1 LARIAPT
8 AQSQL
13 AAAFTANLSSDTT
26 FAILS
31 NTYTNIAATTI
42 NGDAGYTTGPSVV
55 PTINGT
61 THMADGAYTQAGTDE
76 ASALGILNA
85 ESCDFNFGSATDLSL
100 LPQPLTP
107 GVYCVTGAASI
118 GTKGITLT
126 NNGIYL
132 FRITGALTT
141 VANSIVTL
149 AGGASACNVF
159 WTPTAT
165 TLGAN
170 SIFAGTDIDDSG
182 ITVGNAAT
190 WTGRA
195 LAYGG
200 TVTTDTDT
208 ITAPGSCTAPVTP
221 APATLHVIKLVVNG
235 ISGAAV
241 ASNFLLHVKLLG
253 SEVVG
258 SPANGTSTPGTLYS
272 LSPGTY
278 VVSEDASSSY
288 TESFTGDCDSSG
300 NIPLASGDNKIC
312 TIVNTDIPIP
322 VLPST
327 PTPSSTSNSSAS
339 GGGSSNEGG
348 SITPL
353 IGILKV
359 PTPLTLPGGPGSVT
373 YNYTVWNV
381 GRLQTLNNVTV
392 TDDKCSPVTLI
403 SGDTNNNGKLDPSET
418 WKYSCTTTL
427 STTTTNT
434 AVATGYSSNQ
444 YQQAAIAAVVATVV
458 VGAPV
463 TPPLI
468 DIVKVP
474 SRLTPF
480 PYGGGDVTYT
490 YTVTNPGT
498 VPLSGVTV
506 TDNKCA
512 PVSGPTGDTN
522 GNGLLD
528 SGETWTYTCETNVR
542 VSTRN
547 IATARGS
554 ADGFDAVGYAFATV
568 LVSAPSL
575 PNTGFPPEINQK

>member
-1 LARIAPT
+1 LARITPT

-13 AAAFTANLSSDTT
+13 AAASAANLSSDTT

-31 NTYTNIAATTI
+31 STYTNIAATTI
-42 NGDAGYTTGPSVV
+42 NGDVGYTTGPSVV

-126 NNGIYL
+126 NNGVYL
-132 FRITGALTT
+132 FRITGALNT

-149 AGGASACNVF
+149 AGGASACNVY
-159 WTPTAT
+159 WTPTAAT

-182 ITVGNAAT
+182 ITIGSTVT

-208 ITAPGSCTAPVTP
+208 ITAPGSCTAPVAP
-221 APATLHVIKLVVNG
+221 APAALHVIKLVVNG
-235 ISGAAV
+235 TSGAAV
-241 ASNFLLHVKLLG
+241 ASDFLLHVKLLG

-300 NIPLASGDNKIC
+300 TIMLTSGDNKIC
-312 TIVNTDIPIP
+312 TIVNTNIPVPIP
-322 VLPST
+322 LSSPSPS
-327 PTPSSTSNSSAS
+327 PTPSAS
-339 GGGSSNEGG
+339 GGGSSSEGG

-403 SGDTNNNGKLDPSET
+403 SGDTNIDGKLDPSET

-434 AVATGYSSNQ
+434 AIATGYSNNP
-444 YQQAAIAAVVATVV
+444 YQQAAIATAVATVV

-463 TPPLI
+463 TPR
-468 DIVKVP
+468 
-474 SRLTPF
+474 SLT
-480 PYGGGDVTYT
+480 
-490 YTVTNPGT
+490 
-498 VPLSGVTV
+498 S
-506 TDNKCA
+506 
-512 PVSGPTGDTN
+512 
-522 GNGLLD
+522 
-528 SGETWTYTCETNVR
+528 
-542 VSTRN
+542 
-547 IATARGS
+547 
-554 ADGFDAVGYAFATV
+554 
-568 LVSAPSL
+568 
-575 PNTGFPPEINQK
+575 